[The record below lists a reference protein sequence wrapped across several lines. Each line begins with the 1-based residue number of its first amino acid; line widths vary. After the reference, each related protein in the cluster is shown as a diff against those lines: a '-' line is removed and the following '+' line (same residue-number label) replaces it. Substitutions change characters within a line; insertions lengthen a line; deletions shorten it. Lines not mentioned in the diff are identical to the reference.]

1 MPELPEVE
9 TFRRAVLRRLR
20 GQRVVMAALHRRD
33 MCESWVIGARGVRR
47 IRTTPDD
54 LLQGAIV
61 ADVVRHGKQ
70 LAIVADNGRA
80 VCVHL
85 GMSGSLTW
93 TIGEETSPHTH
104 AEWRTAKGRLLFVDP
119 RRFGGL
125 WTYPTP
131 EALYAHR
138 WAALGPDALTMPA
151 AEFGIAL
158 ASSRRP
164 IKSALLDQSLIA
176 GVGNIYA
183 DEALFAAGVHPLRP
197 GATLAPEV
205 IARLHVAVV
214 DILSRAVAARG
225 SSIRSYRDGD
235 GKPGAYQAAHAVYDR
250 SGRPCVVCGAILES
264 RPVGGRTTTWCPSC
278 QAR

>member
-9 TFRRAVLRRLR
+9 TFRCAVLRRLR
-20 GQRVVMAALHRRD
+20 GRRVVVATLHRRD
-33 MCESWVIGARGVRR
+33 ICASWTMGARGVRR
-47 IRTTPDD
+47 ARTGPDD
-54 LLQGAIV
+54 LLQGAVV

-70 LAIVADNGRA
+70 LAIVAESGRA

-93 TIGEETSPHTH
+93 TTGDDAPPHTH

-125 WTYPTP
+125 WTYPSL
-131 EALYAHR
+131 ALLRAHR
-138 WAALGPDALTMPA
+138 WAALGPDALTMTA
-151 AEFGIAL
+151 AEFGVAL

-205 IARLHVAVV
+205 IARLHAAVV
-214 DILSRAVAARG
+214 DVLSRAITARG

-250 SGRPCVVCGAILES
+250 SGRPCVVCGAILGA